1 MYDKASSFIDV
12 ASETAGMLVEEMTAA
27 NRRALTYFSSLT
39 EIFRSA
45 PAAET
50 EAMVPAAAKRLE
62 AVMALNAK
70 ELETSLRTGAEV
82 VEKLLAQSKKL
93 QQAAF

>member
-1 MYDKASSFIDV
+1 MYDKAGSFIDV
-12 ASETAGMLVEEMTAA
+12 ASETAALLVEEMTAA
-27 NRRALTYFSSLT
+27 NHRALSYFSSLT
-39 EIFRSA
+39 DIFRTTQG
-45 PAAET
+45 T
-50 EAMVPAAAKRLE
+50 EPDATVPAMAKRIE

-93 QQAAF
+93 QQVAF